1 MDACRRIRAF
11 RGTAMPATTASQKE
25 DVKAQNRRRTALE
38 LYLKDIAYN
47 TLLTPQ
53 QEFDLAVRIR
63 SGDRKSL
70 EKMVESNLRFVI
82 TIAKEYQGR
91 GLPLEDL
98 IAEGNVGLVRAA
110 TRYDET
116 VGVKFT
122 TYAVWWI
129 RQGILSALA
138 EKARMV
144 RLPVNKIKHLCRL
157 ERIASGLKQ
166 ELGREPNTEEVAKVA
181 EMQPK
186 QVQDLLEASRWHV
199 SLDSPLEEGPD
210 TSLLEII
217 EDKEAESPERVVMRR
232 AMVEEIRSAL
242 ETLSPREA
250 QILKMYFGI
259 NGDDPMTLEQIGN
272 QFSLTKERVRQIR
285 DKALGALK
293 HPSRMRRIK
302 VYLGEG

>member
-1 MDACRRIRAF
+1 
-11 RGTAMPATTASQKE
+11 
-25 DVKAQNRRRTALE
+25 
-38 LYLKDIAYN
+38 
-47 TLLTPQ
+47 
-53 QEFDLAVRIR
+53 
-63 SGDRKSL
+63 
-70 EKMVESNLRFVI
+70 
-82 TIAKEYQGR
+82 
-91 GLPLEDL
+91 L

-166 ELGREPNTEEVAKVA
+166 ELGREPNTEEVARVA

-186 QVQDLLEASRWHV
+186 QVQDLLDASRWHV
-199 SLDSPLEEGPD
+199 SLDTPLEEGPD

-217 EDKEAESPERVVMRR
+217 ADKEAESPERVVMRR

-259 NGDDPMTLEQIGN
+259 NGDDPMTLEKIGN

-285 DKALGALK
+285 DKALSALK

>member
-1 MDACRRIRAF
+1 
-11 RGTAMPATTASQKE
+11 MPATATSREARTEASK
-25 DVKAQNRRRTALE
+25 RRRSALE

-47 TLLTPQ
+47 DLLTPQ
-53 QEFDLAVRIR
+53 EEVALAKRIR
-63 SGDRKSL
+63 AGDKRSL
-70 EKMVESNLRFVI
+70 EQMVESNLRFVI

-157 ERIASGLKQ
+157 ERIASNLKQ
-166 ELGREPNTEEVAKVA
+166 ELGREPSIDEIARNA
-181 EMQPK
+181 EMKPK
-186 QVQDLLEASRWHV
+186 QAQDLLDAARWHV
-199 SLDSPLEEGPD
+199 SLDMPLEEGPD
-210 TSLLEII
+210 TCLMELL
-217 EDKEAESPERVVMRR
+217 EDKEQVTPEAVVMER
-232 AMVEEIRSAL
+232 ALADEIQAAL
-242 ETLSPREA
+242 DSLSPREA
-250 QILKMYFGI
+250 LVLRLYFGI
-259 NGDDPMTLEQIGN
+259 NGEEPMTLEQIGN
-272 QFSLTKERVRQIR
+272 QLSLTKERVRQIR

-293 HPSRMRRIK
+293 HPSRTRKIRA
-302 VYLGEG
+302 YLTEN

>member
-1 MDACRRIRAF
+1 
-11 RGTAMPATTASQKE
+11 MPATTLSQKE
-25 DVKAQNRRRTALE
+25 DAKALNRRRTALE

-166 ELGREPNTEEVAKVA
+166 ELGREPNTEEVATVA

-186 QVQDLLEASRWHV
+186 QVQDLLDASRWHV
-199 SLDSPLEEGPD
+199 SLDSPLDEGPD

-217 EDKEAESPERVVMRR
+217 EDKEAESPERTVMRR

-285 DKALGALK
+285 DKALTALK

-302 VYLGEG
+302 VYLGEE

>member
-1 MDACRRIRAF
+1 
-11 RGTAMPATTASQKE
+11 
-25 DVKAQNRRRTALE
+25 
-38 LYLKDIAYN
+38 LYLKDIASN
-47 TLLTPQ
+47 NLLTK
-53 QEFDLAVRIR
+53 QEEVSLAKRIR
-63 SGDRKSL
+63 AGDRKSF
-70 EKMVESNLRFVI
+70 ERMIESNLRFVI

-98 IAEGNVGLVRAA
+98 IAEGNVGLVRAS

-157 ERIASGLKQ
+157 ERIASSLKQ
-166 ELGREPNTEEVAKVA
+166 ELGREPSVDEIAIGA

-186 QVQDLLEASRWHV
+186 AAQDLLDAARWHV
-199 SLDSPLEEGPD
+199 SLDMPLEEGPD
-210 TSLLEII
+210 TCLLKIL
-217 EDKEAESPERVVMRR
+217 EDKNQINPEMEVMER
-232 AMVEEIRSAL
+232 AMADEVRAAL

-250 QILKMYFGI
+250 EVLKMYYGI
-259 NGDDPMTLEQIGN
+259 NGQETKTLEKIGN
-272 QFSLTKERVRQIR
+272 HLSLTKERVRQIR
-285 DKALGALK
+285 DKALAALK
-293 HPSRMRRIK
+293 HPSRMRKIRA
-302 VYLGEG
+302 YLTEN

>member
-1 MDACRRIRAF
+1 
-11 RGTAMPATTASQKE
+11 MPATVASQKE
-25 DVKAQNRRRTALE
+25 DTKAQNRRRTALE

-47 TLLTPQ
+47 NLLTPQ

-157 ERIASGLKQ
+157 ERIASSLKQ

-186 QVQDLLEASRWHV
+186 QVQDLLDASRWHV
-199 SLDSPLEEGPD
+199 SLDSPLDEGPD

-217 EDKEAESPERVVMRR
+217 EDKEAESPEREVMRR

-285 DKALGALK
+285 DKALAALK

-302 VYLGEG
+302 VYLGEE

>member
-1 MDACRRIRAF
+1 
-11 RGTAMPATTASQKE
+11 MPVTTLSQKE
-25 DVKAQNRRRTALE
+25 DAKAQNRRRTALE

-47 TLLTPQ
+47 KLLTPQ
-53 QEFDLAVRIR
+53 QEFDLAVQIR
-63 SGDRKSL
+63 GGDRKSL

-82 TIAKEYQGR
+82 TISKEYQGR

-186 QVQDLLEASRWHV
+186 QVQDLLDASRWHV
-199 SLDSPLEEGPD
+199 SLDSPLDEGPD

-217 EDKEAESPERVVMRR
+217 ADKEAESPERVVMRR

-259 NGDDPMTLEQIGN
+259 NGDEPMTLEQIGN

-285 DKALGALK
+285 DKALLALK

-302 VYLGEG
+302 VYLGDG

>member
-1 MDACRRIRAF
+1 
-11 RGTAMPATTASQKE
+11 MPATAASRKE
-25 DVKAQNRRRTALE
+25 DAKAQNRKRTALE

-47 TLLTPQ
+47 NLLTPQ
-53 QEFDLAVRIR
+53 QEFDLAVKIR
-63 SGDRKSL
+63 AGDRKSL

-166 ELGREPNTEEVAKVA
+166 ELGREPNTEEVARIA

-186 QVQDLLEASRWHV
+186 QVQDLLDASRWHV

-232 AMVEEIRSAL
+232 AMIEEIRSAL

-259 NGDDPMTLEQIGN
+259 NGEEPMTLEQIGN
-272 QFSLTKERVRQIR
+272 QFNLTKERVRQIR

-302 VYLGEG
+302 VYLGES

>member
-1 MDACRRIRAF
+1 
-11 RGTAMPATTASQKE
+11 MPVATASQKE
-25 DVKAQNRRRTALE
+25 DAKAQNLKRIALE

-82 TIAKEYQGR
+82 TISKEYQGR

-144 RLPVNKIKHLCRL
+144 RLPVNKIKHLWRL
-157 ERIASGLKQ
+157 ERSGSSLKQ
-166 ELGREPNTEEVAKVA
+166 ELGREPNTEEVAKIA

-186 QVQDLLEASRWHV
+186 QVQDLLDASRWHV

-232 AMVEEIRSAL
+232 AMIEEIRSAL

-259 NGDDPMTLEQIGN
+259 NGVERMTLEQIGN

-285 DKALGALK
+285 DKALLALK

-302 VYLGEG
+302 VYLGES

>member
-1 MDACRRIRAF
+1 
-11 RGTAMPATTASQKE
+11 MPATLISRKTRTE
-25 DVKAQNRRRTALE
+25 TPNRSRRSALE
-38 LYLKDIAYN
+38 LYLKDIASN
-47 TLLTPQ
+47 NLLTK
-53 QEFDLAVRIR
+53 QEEVSLAKRIR
-63 SGDRKSL
+63 AGDRKSF
-70 EKMVESNLRFVI
+70 ERMIESNLRFVI

-98 IAEGNVGLVRAA
+98 IAEGNVGLVRAS

-157 ERIASGLKQ
+157 ERIASSLKQ
-166 ELGREPNTEEVAKVA
+166 ELGREPSVDEIAIGA

-186 QVQDLLEASRWHV
+186 AAQDLLDAARWHV
-199 SLDSPLEEGPD
+199 SLDMPLEEGPD
-210 TSLLEII
+210 TCLLKIL
-217 EDKEAESPERVVMRR
+217 EDKNQINPEMEVMER
-232 AMVEEIRSAL
+232 AMADEVRAAL

-250 QILKMYFGI
+250 EVLKMYYGI
-259 NGDDPMTLEQIGN
+259 NGQETKTLEKIGN
-272 QFSLTKERVRQIR
+272 HLSLTKERVRQIR
-285 DKALGALK
+285 DKALAALK
-293 HPSRMRRIK
+293 HPSRMRKIRA
-302 VYLGEG
+302 YLTEN

>member
-1 MDACRRIRAF
+1 
-11 RGTAMPATTASQKE
+11 MPVTTLSQKE
-25 DVKAQNRRRTALE
+25 DAKAQNRRRTALE

-47 TLLTPQ
+47 TLLTTQ
-53 QEFDLAVRIR
+53 QEFDLAVQIR
-63 SGDRKSL
+63 GGDRKSL

-82 TIAKEYQGR
+82 TISKEYQGR

-186 QVQDLLEASRWHV
+186 QVQDLLDASRWHV
-199 SLDSPLEEGPD
+199 SLDSPLDEGPD

-217 EDKEAESPERVVMRR
+217 ADKEAESPERVVMRR

-259 NGDDPMTLEQIGN
+259 NGDEPMTLEQIGN

-285 DKALGALK
+285 DKALLALK

-302 VYLGEG
+302 VYLGDG

>member
-1 MDACRRIRAF
+1 
-11 RGTAMPATTASQKE
+11 MPATLTASRE
-25 DVKAQNRRRTALE
+25 VRSESPGRRRTALE

-47 TLLTPQ
+47 ELITPQ
-53 QEFDLAVRIR
+53 QEVALAKRIR
-63 SGDRKSL
+63 VGDRKSL
-70 EKMVESNLRFVI
+70 EQMVESNLRFVI

-98 IAEGNVGLVRAA
+98 IAEGNLGLVRAV

-157 ERIASGLKQ
+157 ERVASDLKQ
-166 ELGREPNTEEVAKVA
+166 KLGREPSVEEIGQRAD
-181 EMQPK
+181 MQPR
-186 QVQDLLEASRWHV
+186 QVQDLLDASRWHI
-199 SLDSPLEEGPD
+199 SLDTPLEEGPD
-210 TSLLEII
+210 TCLLEILV
-217 EDKEAESPERVVMRR
+217 DRNQPTPEMNVM
-232 AMVEEIRSAL
+232 EQAL
-242 ETLSPREA
+242 ADEVQAALNTLSSREA
-250 QILKMYFGI
+250 RILRLYFGL
-259 NGDDPMTLEQIGN
+259 NGDETMTLEQIGN
-272 QFSLTKERVRQIR
+272 ELNVTKERVRQIR

-293 HPSRMRRIK
+293 HPSRIK
-302 VYLGEG
+302 KIRAYLTEN

>member
-1 MDACRRIRAF
+1 
-11 RGTAMPATTASQKE
+11 MPATVASQKE
-25 DVKAQNRRRTALE
+25 DTKAQNRRRTALE

-47 TLLTPQ
+47 NLLTPQ

-157 ERIASGLKQ
+157 ERIASSLKQ

-186 QVQDLLEASRWHV
+186 QVQDLLDASRWHV
-199 SLDSPLEEGPD
+199 SLDSPLDEGPD

-217 EDKEAESPERVVMRR
+217 EDKEAESSEREVMRR

-285 DKALGALK
+285 DKALAALK

-302 VYLGEG
+302 VYLGEE

>member
-1 MDACRRIRAF
+1 
-11 RGTAMPATTASQKE
+11 MPVTTLSQKE
-25 DVKAQNRRRTALE
+25 DAKALNRRRTALE

-63 SGDRKSL
+63 GGDRKSL
-70 EKMVESNLRFVI
+70 ERMVESNLRFVI
-82 TIAKEYQGR
+82 TISKEYQGR

-186 QVQDLLEASRWHV
+186 QVQDLLDASRWHV
-199 SLDSPLEEGPD
+199 SLDSPLDEGPD

-217 EDKEAESPERVVMRR
+217 ADKEAESPERVVMRR

-250 QILKMYFGI
+250 QILKMYFGLK
-259 NGDDPMTLEQIGN
+259 GDEPMTLEQIGN

-285 DKALGALK
+285 DKALLALK

>member
-1 MDACRRIRAF
+1 
-11 RGTAMPATTASQKE
+11 MPVTTLSQKE
-25 DVKAQNRRRTALE
+25 DAKALNRRRTALE

-166 ELGREPNTEEVAKVA
+166 ELGREPNTEEVATVA

-186 QVQDLLEASRWHV
+186 QVQDLLDASRWHV
-199 SLDSPLEEGPD
+199 SLDSPLDEGPD

-217 EDKEAESPERVVMRR
+217 EDKEAESPERTVMRR

-285 DKALGALK
+285 DKALMALK

>member
-1 MDACRRIRAF
+1 
-11 RGTAMPATTASQKE
+11 MPATAASRKE
-25 DVKAQNRRRTALE
+25 DTKAQNRKRTALE

-47 TLLTPQ
+47 KLLTPQ

-157 ERIASGLKQ
+157 DRIASGLKQ
-166 ELGREPNTEEVAKVA
+166 ELGREPNTEEVARVA

-186 QVQDLLEASRWHV
+186 QVQDLLDASRWHV
-199 SLDSPLEEGPD
+199 SLDTPLEEGPD

-217 EDKEAESPERVVMRR
+217 ADKEAESPERVVMRR

-259 NGDDPMTLEQIGN
+259 NGDDPMTLEKIGN

-285 DKALGALK
+285 DKALSALK